1 MRRPVMLVMT
11 IGSVVVAAASG
22 IINYV
27 IIESERKD
35 KFKKDGK
42 KFDL

>member
-1 MRRPVMLVMT
+1 MLVMA
-11 IGSVVVAAASG
+11 IGSAVVAAASG

-27 IIESERKD
+27 LIENERKD
-35 KFKKDGK
+35 KFKKYGK